1 MMRNDEDFKN
11 EVFKRW
17 EVKASLEK
25 MRKRRALGSLCI
37 LLVVCVFAVPTMLNM
52 NTVPESNSSID
63 NGVDVSVTVP
73 ESGEEFATEESGDW
87 QIEVDTG
94 EAVEEQ
100 GGNDG
105 IVLEPTAEI
114 SDKTSGEI
122 RTISSENIMEFYS
135 LIESVYDVGDYEET
149 EQQERYVITISSSTG
164 DEIYS
169 ISEDGYIMKNND
181 GRWKKIPDD
190 KLQEIINFV

>member
-1 MMRNDEDFKN
+1 MRNDEDFKR

-37 LLVVCVFAVPTMLNM
+37 FLVVCAFAVPTLLNM
-52 NTVPESNSSID
+52 NTVPESNNSID

-73 ESGEEFATEESGDW
+73 ENGEEFATEESGDW

-100 GGNDG
+100 DGKDG

-122 RTISSENIMEFYS
+122 RTVSTENIMEFYS
-135 LIESVYDVGDYEET
+135 LIESVYDAGDYEET

-164 DEIYS
+164 DENYFL
-169 ISEDGYIMKNND
+169 SEDGYIMKNND

>member
-1 MMRNDEDFKN
+1 MRNDEDFKR

-37 LLVVCVFAVPTMLNM
+37 FLVVCAFAVPTLLNM
-52 NTVPESNSSID
+52 NTVPESNNSID

-73 ESGEEFATEESGDW
+73 ENGEEFATEESGDW

-100 GGNDG
+100 DGNDG

-122 RTISSENIMEFYS
+122 RTVSTENIMEFYS

-164 DEIYS
+164 DENYFL
-169 ISEDGYIMKNND
+169 SEDGYIMKNND

>member
-1 MMRNDEDFKN
+1 MRNDEDFKR

-37 LLVVCVFAVPTMLNM
+37 LLVVCAFAVPTLLNM
-52 NTVPESNSSID
+52 NTVPESNNSID

-100 GGNDG
+100 DGNDG

-164 DEIYS
+164 DENYFL
-169 ISEDGYIMKNND
+169 SEDGYIMKNND

>member
-1 MMRNDEDFKN
+1 MRNDEDFKK

-52 NTVPESNSSID
+52 NTVPESNNSVD

-100 GGNDG
+100 DG
-105 IVLEPTAEI
+105 IALEPTAEI
-114 SDKTSGEI
+114 NDKTSGEI
-122 RTISSENIMEFYS
+122 KIISAENIMEFYS
-135 LIESVYDVGDYEET
+135 LIENAYDAGDYEET
-149 EQQERYVITISSSTG
+149 EHQERYVITISSSTG
-164 DEIYS
+164 DENYFL
-169 ISEDGYIMKNND
+169 SEDGYIMKNKD
-181 GRWKKIPDD
+181 GCWKKIPDG

>member
-1 MMRNDEDFKN
+1 MRNDEDFKK

-52 NTVPESNSSID
+52 NTVPESNNSID
-63 NGVDVSVTVP
+63 NGVDVGVTVP
-73 ESGEEFATEESGDW
+73 ENGEEGAAEESGDW

-100 GGNDG
+100 DGNDG

-114 SDKTSGEI
+114 SDKTSGEM
-122 RTISSENIMEFYS
+122 RTISAENIMKFYS
-135 LIESVYDVGDYEET
+135 LIESTYDAGDYEET
-149 EQQERYVITISSSTG
+149 EHMERYVITISSSTG
-164 DEIYS
+164 DENYLL
-169 ISEDGYIMKNND
+169 SEDGYIMKNND
-181 GRWKKIPDD
+181 GHWKKIPDG
-190 KLQEIINFV
+190 KLHEIINFV

>member
-1 MMRNDEDFKN
+1 MRNDEDFKK

-17 EVKASLEK
+17 EVKESLEK

-52 NTVPESNSSID
+52 NTVPESNNSVD

-73 ESGEEFATEESGDW
+73 ESGEEFAAEESGDW

-100 GGNDG
+100 DG
-105 IVLEPTAEI
+105 IALEPTAEI

-122 RTISSENIMEFYS
+122 KIISTENIPEFYS
-135 LIESVYDVGDYEET
+135 LIESAYDAGDYEET
-149 EQQERYVITISSSTG
+149 EHQERYVITISSSTG
-164 DEIYS
+164 DENYFL
-169 ISEDGYIMKNND
+169 SEDGYIMKNND
-181 GRWKKIPDD
+181 GRWKKIPDG

>member
-1 MMRNDEDFKN
+1 MRNDEDFKR

-37 LLVVCVFAVPTMLNM
+37 FLVVCAFAVPTMLNM
-52 NTVPESNSSID
+52 NTVPESNNSID

-73 ESGEEFATEESGDW
+73 ENGEEFATEESGDW

-100 GGNDG
+100 DGNDG

-122 RTISSENIMEFYS
+122 RTVSSENIMEFYS

-164 DEIYS
+164 DENYFL
-169 ISEDGYIMKNND
+169 SEDGYIMKNND

>member
-1 MMRNDEDFKN
+1 MRNDEDFKK

-52 NTVPESNSSID
+52 NTVPESNNSID
-63 NGVDVSVTVP
+63 NGVDVGVTVP
-73 ESGEEFATEESGDW
+73 ENGEEFADEETSDW

-94 EAVEEQ
+94 KAVEEQ
-100 GGNDG
+100 DGNDG

-114 SDKTSGEI
+114 SDKTSGEM
-122 RTISSENIMEFYS
+122 RTISAENIMKFYS
-135 LIESVYDVGDYEET
+135 LIESTYDAGDYEET
-149 EQQERYVITISSSTG
+149 EHMERYVITISSSTG
-164 DEIYS
+164 DENYLL
-169 ISEDGYIMKNND
+169 SEDGYIMKNND
-181 GRWKKIPDD
+181 GHWKKIPDG
-190 KLQEIINFV
+190 KLHEIINFV

>member
-1 MMRNDEDFKN
+1 MRNDEDFKR

-37 LLVVCVFAVPTMLNM
+37 FLVVCAFAVPTMLNM
-52 NTVPESNSSID
+52 NTVPESNNSID

-73 ESGEEFATEESGDW
+73 ENGEEFATEESGDW

-100 GGNDG
+100 DGNDG

-164 DEIYS
+164 DENYFL
-169 ISEDGYIMKNND
+169 SEDGYIMKNND

>member
-1 MMRNDEDFKN
+1 MRNDKDFKK

-52 NTVPESNSSID
+52 NTVPESNNSID
-63 NGVDVSVTVP
+63 NGVDVGVTVP
-73 ESGEEFATEESGDW
+73 ENGEEFAAEETSDW

-94 EAVEEQ
+94 ETVEEQ
-100 GGNDG
+100 DGNDG

-114 SDKTSGEI
+114 SDKTSGEM
-122 RTISSENIMEFYS
+122 RTISAENIMKFYS
-135 LIESVYDVGDYEET
+135 LIESTYDAGDYEET
-149 EQQERYVITISSSTG
+149 EHMERYVITISSSTG
-164 DEIYS
+164 DENYLL
-169 ISEDGYIMKNND
+169 SEDGYIMKNND
-181 GRWKKIPDD
+181 GHWKKIPDG
-190 KLQEIINFV
+190 KLHEIINFV

>member
-1 MMRNDEDFKN
+1 MRNDEDFKR

-37 LLVVCVFAVPTMLNM
+37 FLVVCAFAVPTLLNM
-52 NTVPESNSSID
+52 NTVPESNNSID

-73 ESGEEFATEESGDW
+73 ENGEEFATEESGDW

-100 GGNDG
+100 DGNDG

-122 RTISSENIMEFYS
+122 RTVSSENIMEFYS

>member
-1 MMRNDEDFKN
+1 MRNDEDFKR

-37 LLVVCVFAVPTMLNM
+37 FLVVCAFAVPTLLNM
-52 NTVPESNSSID
+52 NTVPESNNSID
-63 NGVDVSVTVP
+63 NGVDVSVIVP

-100 GGNDG
+100 DGNDG

-122 RTISSENIMEFYS
+122 RTVSTENIMEFYS

>member
-1 MMRNDEDFKN
+1 MRNDEDFKR

-52 NTVPESNSSID
+52 NTVPESNNSID

-100 GGNDG
+100 DGNDG

-164 DEIYS
+164 DENYFL
-169 ISEDGYIMKNND
+169 SEDGYIMKNND

>member
-1 MMRNDEDFKN
+1 M
-11 EVFKRW
+11 
-17 EVKASLEK
+17 
-25 MRKRRALGSLCI
+25 
-37 LLVVCVFAVPTMLNM
+37 
-52 NTVPESNSSID
+52 
-63 NGVDVSVTVP
+63 SVTVP
-73 ESGEEFATEESGDW
+73 ENGEEFATEESGDW

-100 GGNDG
+100 DGNDG

-135 LIESVYDVGDYEET
+135 LIESVYDAGDYEET

>member
-1 MMRNDEDFKN
+1 MMRNDEDFKR

-37 LLVVCVFAVPTMLNM
+37 FLVVCAFAVPTLLNM
-52 NTVPESNSSID
+52 NTVPESNNSID

-73 ESGEEFATEESGDW
+73 ENGEEFATEESGDW

-94 EAVEEQ
+94 KAVEEQ
-100 GGNDG
+100 DG

-122 RTISSENIMEFYS
+122 RTVSSENIMEFYS

-149 EQQERYVITISSSTG
+149 EHQERYVITISSSTG

>member
-1 MMRNDEDFKN
+1 MRNDEDFKK

-17 EVKASLEK
+17 EVKESLEK

-52 NTVPESNSSID
+52 NTVPESNNSVD

-73 ESGEEFATEESGDW
+73 ESGEECATEESGDW

-100 GGNDG
+100 DG
-105 IVLEPTAEI
+105 IALEPTAEI

-122 RTISSENIMEFYS
+122 RNISTEKIMEFYD
-135 LIESVYDVGDYEET
+135 LIESAYDAGDYEET

-164 DEIYS
+164 DENYFL
-169 ISEDGYIMKNND
+169 SEDGYIMKNND
-181 GRWKKIPDD
+181 GRWKKIPNG

>member
-1 MMRNDEDFKN
+1 MRNDEDFKK

-52 NTVPESNSSID
+52 NTVPESNNSID
-63 NGVDVSVTVP
+63 NGVDVGVTVP
-73 ESGEEFATEESGDW
+73 ENGEEFADEETSDW
-87 QIEVDTG
+87 QIEVDTE

-100 GGNDG
+100 DGNDG

-114 SDKTSGEI
+114 SDKTSGEM
-122 RTISSENIMEFYS
+122 RTISAENIMKFYS
-135 LIESVYDVGDYEET
+135 LIESTYDAGDYEET
-149 EQQERYVITISSSTG
+149 EHMERYVITISSSTG
-164 DEIYS
+164 DENYLL
-169 ISEDGYIMKNND
+169 SEDGYIMKNND
-181 GRWKKIPDD
+181 GHWKKIPDG
-190 KLQEIINFV
+190 KLHEIINFV

>member
-1 MMRNDEDFKN
+1 MRNDEDFKR

-37 LLVVCVFAVPTMLNM
+37 FLVVCAFAVPTLLNM
-52 NTVPESNSSID
+52 NTVPESNNSID

-73 ESGEEFATEESGDW
+73 ENGEEFATEESGDW

-100 GGNDG
+100 DGNDG

-122 RTISSENIMEFYS
+122 RTVSSENIMEFYS

-164 DEIYS
+164 DENYFL
-169 ISEDGYIMKNND
+169 SEDGYIMKNND

>member
-1 MMRNDEDFKN
+1 MRNDEDFKK

-52 NTVPESNSSID
+52 NTVPESNNSID

-73 ESGEEFATEESGDW
+73 ENGEEFATEESGDW

-100 GGNDG
+100 DGNDG

-122 RTISSENIMEFYS
+122 RTVSTENIMEFYS
-135 LIESVYDVGDYEET
+135 LIESVYDAGDYEET

-164 DEIYS
+164 DENYFL
-169 ISEDGYIMKNND
+169 SEDGYIMKNND

>member
-1 MMRNDEDFKN
+1 MRNDEDFKR

-37 LLVVCVFAVPTMLNM
+37 FLVVCAFAVPTLLNM
-52 NTVPESNSSID
+52 NTVPESNNSID

-73 ESGEEFATEESGDW
+73 ENGEEFATEESGDW

-100 GGNDG
+100 DGNDG

-164 DEIYS
+164 DENYFL
-169 ISEDGYIMKNND
+169 SEDGYIMKNND
-181 GRWKKIPDD
+181 GRWKKIPDG

>member
-1 MMRNDEDFKN
+1 MRNDEDFKR

-37 LLVVCVFAVPTMLNM
+37 FLVVCAFAVPTMLNM
-52 NTVPESNSSID
+52 NTVPESNNSID

-73 ESGEEFATEESGDW
+73 ENGEEFATEESGDW

-100 GGNDG
+100 DGNDG

-122 RTISSENIMEFYS
+122 RTVSSENIMEFYS

>member
-1 MMRNDEDFKN
+1 MRNDEDFKK

-52 NTVPESNSSID
+52 NTVPESNNSVD
-63 NGVDVSVTVP
+63 NGVDVGVTVP
-73 ESGEEFATEESGDW
+73 ENGEEFADEETSDW
-87 QIEVDTG
+87 QIEMDTG

-100 GGNDG
+100 DGNDG

-114 SDKTSGEI
+114 SDKTSGEM
-122 RTISSENIMEFYS
+122 RTISAENIMKFYS
-135 LIESVYDVGDYEET
+135 LIESTYDAGDYEET
-149 EQQERYVITISSSTG
+149 EHMERYVITISSSTG
-164 DEIYS
+164 DENYLL
-169 ISEDGYIMKNND
+169 SEDGYIMKNND
-181 GRWKKIPDD
+181 GHWKKIPDG
-190 KLQEIINFV
+190 KLHEIINFV

>member
-1 MMRNDEDFKN
+1 MRNDEDFKR

-37 LLVVCVFAVPTMLNM
+37 FLVVCAFAVPTLLNM
-52 NTVPESNSSID
+52 NTVPESNNSID

-73 ESGEEFATEESGDW
+73 ENGEEFAAEESGDW

-100 GGNDG
+100 DG

-122 RTISSENIMEFYS
+122 RTVSSENIMEFYS

>member
-1 MMRNDEDFKN
+1 MRNDEDFKR

-37 LLVVCVFAVPTMLNM
+37 LLVVCVFAVPTLLNM
-52 NTVPESNSSID
+52 NTVPESNNSID

-100 GGNDG
+100 DGNDG

-122 RTISSENIMEFYS
+122 RTVSTENIMEFYS

-164 DEIYS
+164 DENYFL
-169 ISEDGYIMKNND
+169 SEDGYIMKNND

>member
-1 MMRNDEDFKN
+1 MRNDEDFKK

-52 NTVPESNSSID
+52 NTVPESNNSID

-73 ESGEEFATEESGDW
+73 ENGEEGAAEESGDW

-100 GGNDG
+100 DGNDG

-114 SDKTSGEI
+114 SDKTSGEM
-122 RTISSENIMEFYS
+122 RTISAENIMKFYS
-135 LIESVYDVGDYEET
+135 LIESTYDAGDYEET
-149 EQQERYVITISSSTG
+149 EHMERYVITISSSTG
-164 DEIYS
+164 DENYLL
-169 ISEDGYIMKNND
+169 SEDGYIMKNND
-181 GRWKKIPDD
+181 GHWKKIPDG
-190 KLQEIINFV
+190 KLHEIINFV

>member
-1 MMRNDEDFKN
+1 MRNDEDFKR

-37 LLVVCVFAVPTMLNM
+37 FLVVCDFAVPTLLNM
-52 NTVPESNSSID
+52 NTVPESNNSID

-73 ESGEEFATEESGDW
+73 ENGEEFATEESGDW

-100 GGNDG
+100 DG

-122 RTISSENIMEFYS
+122 RTISTENIMKFYS
-135 LIESVYDVGDYEET
+135 LIESAYDAGDYEET
-149 EQQERYVITISSSTG
+149 EHMERYVITISSSTG
-164 DEIYS
+164 DENYFL
-169 ISEDGYIMKNND
+169 SEDGYIMKNND

>member
-1 MMRNDEDFKN
+1 MRNDEDFKR

-37 LLVVCVFAVPTMLNM
+37 FLVVCAFAVPTLLNM
-52 NTVPESNSSID
+52 NAVPESNNSID

-73 ESGEEFATEESGDW
+73 ENGEEFATEESGDW

-100 GGNDG
+100 DGNDG

-122 RTISSENIMEFYS
+122 RTVSSENIMEFYS

-164 DEIYS
+164 DENYFL
-169 ISEDGYIMKNND
+169 SEDGYIMKNND

>member
-1 MMRNDEDFKN
+1 MRNDEDFKK

-52 NTVPESNSSID
+52 NTVPESNNSID
-63 NGVDVSVTVP
+63 NGVDVGVTVP
-73 ESGEEFATEESGDW
+73 ENGEEFADEETSDW

-100 GGNDG
+100 DGNDG

-114 SDKTSGEI
+114 SDKTSGEM
-122 RTISSENIMEFYS
+122 RTISAENILKFYS
-135 LIESVYDVGDYEET
+135 LIESTYDAGDYEET
-149 EQQERYVITISSSTG
+149 EHMERYVITISSSTG
-164 DEIYS
+164 DENYLL
-169 ISEDGYIMKNND
+169 SEDGYIMKNND
-181 GRWKKIPDD
+181 GHWKKIPDG
-190 KLQEIINFV
+190 KLHEIINFV

>member
-1 MMRNDEDFKN
+1 MRNDEDFKR

-37 LLVVCVFAVPTMLNM
+37 FLVVCAFAVPTLLNM
-52 NTVPESNSSID
+52 NTVPESNNSID

-73 ESGEEFATEESGDW
+73 ENGEEFATEESGDW

-94 EAVEEQ
+94 ETVEEQ
-100 GGNDG
+100 DGNDG

-122 RTISSENIMEFYS
+122 RTVSSENIMEFYS

-164 DEIYS
+164 DENYFL
-169 ISEDGYIMKNND
+169 SEDGYIMKNND

>member
-1 MMRNDEDFKN
+1 MRNDEDFKR

-25 MRKRRALGSLCI
+25 MRKRRALGSLCV

-52 NTVPESNSSID
+52 NTVPESNNSID

-73 ESGEEFATEESGDW
+73 ENGEEFATEESGDW

-100 GGNDG
+100 DGNDG

-122 RTISSENIMEFYS
+122 RTVSTENIMEFYS

-164 DEIYS
+164 DENYFL
-169 ISEDGYIMKNND
+169 SEDGYIMKNND

>member
-1 MMRNDEDFKN
+1 MRNDEDFKR

-37 LLVVCVFAVPTMLNM
+37 LLVVCAFAVPTLLNM
-52 NTVPESNSSID
+52 NTVPESNNSID

-73 ESGEEFATEESGDW
+73 ENGEEFATEESGDW

-100 GGNDG
+100 DGNDG

-122 RTISSENIMEFYS
+122 RTVSTENIMEFYS

>member
-1 MMRNDEDFKN
+1 MRNDEDFKR

-37 LLVVCVFAVPTMLNM
+37 FLVVCAFAVPTLLNM
-52 NTVPESNSSID
+52 NTVPESNNSID

-73 ESGEEFATEESGDW
+73 ENGEEFATEESGDW

-100 GGNDG
+100 DGNDG

-122 RTISSENIMEFYS
+122 RTVSTENIMEFYS

-164 DEIYS
+164 DENYFL
-169 ISEDGYIMKNND
+169 SEDGYIMKNND
-181 GRWKKIPDD
+181 GRWKKIPDG

>member
-1 MMRNDEDFKN
+1 MRNDEDFKR

-37 LLVVCVFAVPTMLNM
+37 FLVVCAFAVPTMLNM
-52 NTVPESNSSID
+52 NTVPESNNSID

-73 ESGEEFATEESGDW
+73 ENGEEFATEESGDW

-100 GGNDG
+100 DGNDG

-190 KLQEIINFV
+190 KLQKIINFV

>member
-1 MMRNDEDFKN
+1 MRNDEDFKK

-52 NTVPESNSSID
+52 NTVPESNNSID
-63 NGVDVSVTVP
+63 NGVDVGVTVP
-73 ESGEEFATEESGDW
+73 ENGEKGAAEESGDW

-100 GGNDG
+100 DGNDG

-114 SDKTSGEI
+114 SDKTSGEM
-122 RTISSENIMEFYS
+122 RTISAENIMKFYS
-135 LIESVYDVGDYEET
+135 LIESTYDAGDYEET
-149 EQQERYVITISSSTG
+149 EHMERYVITISSSTG
-164 DEIYS
+164 DENYLL
-169 ISEDGYIMKNND
+169 SEDGYIMKNND
-181 GRWKKIPDD
+181 GRWKKIPDG
-190 KLQEIINFV
+190 KLHEIINFV

>member
-1 MMRNDEDFKN
+1 MRNDEDFKK

-52 NTVPESNSSID
+52 NTVPESNNSID
-63 NGVDVSVTVP
+63 NGVDVGVTVP
-73 ESGEEFATEESGDW
+73 ENGEEFADEETSDW

-100 GGNDG
+100 DGNDG

-114 SDKTSGEI
+114 SDKTSGEM
-122 RTISSENIMEFYS
+122 RTISAENIMKFYS
-135 LIESVYDVGDYEET
+135 LIESTYDAGDYEET
-149 EQQERYVITISSSTG
+149 EHMERYVITISSSTE
-164 DEIYS
+164 DENYLL
-169 ISEDGYIMKNND
+169 SEDGYIMKNND
-181 GRWKKIPDD
+181 GHWKKIPDG
-190 KLQEIINFV
+190 KLHEIINFV